1 VILSSCQLAAAL
13 VLTRRLARGRRRR
26 PPLTSPSPNAERSI
40 GAVVP
45 APDEEGRLAGCLAP
59 LTGDPDLAEIIV
71 VDDEPSDRTAA
82 AGQHGAALLAG
93 RALPPGWAG
102 KACALD
108 QGLRA
113 ARGDLVLFLDADTLP
128 RPELARALAA
138 ELGNLIH
145 FSAGPRFRSAWPK
158 SPACS

>member
-1 VILSSCQLAAAL
+1 VICRSCQLA
-13 VLTRRLARGRRRR
+13 
-26 PPLTSPSPNAERSI
+26 
-40 GAVVP
+40 
-45 APDEEGRLAGCLAP
+45 AP
-59 LTGDPDLAEIIV
+59 LTGDPDLAGIIV

-82 AGQHGAALLAG
+82 AGQRGAAVLAA

-108 QGLRA
+108 QGL
-113 ARGDLVLFLDADTLP
+113 RGDLVLFLDADTLP

-138 ELGNLIH
+138 ELSNLIL

>member
-1 VILSSCQLAAAL
+1 LINAVVPA
-13 VLTRRLARGRRRR
+13 RDEDGRLARG
-26 PPLTSPSPNAERSI
+26 L
-40 GAVVP
+40 G
-45 APDEEGRLAGCLAP
+45 P

-71 VDDEPSDRTAA
+71 VDDESSNRTVA
-82 AGQHGAALLAG
+82 AGQSGAPVLAG
-93 RALPPGWAG
+93 RALAPGWAG

-138 ELGNLIH
+138 ELSNLILL
-145 FSAGPRFRSAWPK
+145 SAGPQFRSAGP
-158 SPACS
+158 SLRRVAESR